1 MPRNPNKTRCQ
12 IPGCRAWAMRDH
24 TRCRAHRDA
33 ELGPRGAGAPPGNL
47 NALKHGRYSY
57 PFSRSDLESLAA
69 ALIER
74 PGDLFSHL
82 DLAIQSIQA
91 RTGDPLMTLI
101 ALRALIRQLTRVI
114 AARLFIPELQALLQ
128 SLPPPWRLKVM
139 AVIVKAV
146 SGHSPE
152 RRLLFI
158 RNVRKQLPE
167 QNN

>member
-1 MPRNPNKTRCQ
+1 
-12 IPGCRAWAMRDH
+12 MRDH
-24 TRCRAHRDA
+24 THCRAHRDA

-47 NALKHGRYSY
+47 NALKHGRYSH

-74 PGDLFSHL
+74 PSDLFSHL

-101 ALRALIRQLTRVI
+101 ALRVFIPQLTRVI

-128 SLPPPWRLKVM
+128 SLPPPRCLKVM

-146 SGHSPE
+146 SGYSPE
-152 RRLLFI
+152 RRLLFV